1 MERAQHIERPH
12 KHDFYEIFIIK
23 KGELQQS
30 VDYQSYTLADN
41 TLFFISKGQ
50 LHIWQTTENADEGYR
65 LMFTEDFLLH
75 HNFQENFFFE
85 LIYLDNIYQN
95 PFLKLEANHTLIYSY
110 FDALYQEYQKKDARE
125 SVLSA
130 LLFVL
135 LSEIQYIFNQQN
147 PMKATQLNTVLYKK
161 FIQLLEENFTRN
173 LSPHQYAQKLF
184 ISPRHLS
191 RVIQNVAHQST
202 SQVIQNRIVLEA
214 KRLLTF
220 TSLNVSQI
228 AEQLNFE
235 DTSYFARYFKKATAF
250 SPMEFKNNMSEKYR
264 MKLQ

>member
-1 MERAQHIERPH
+1 MERAYHIERPH
-12 KHDFYEIFIIK
+12 KHNFYELFIIK
-23 KGELQQS
+23 KGQLEQS
-30 VDYQSYTLADN
+30 VDYQGYTLYDN

-50 LHIWQTTENADEGYR
+50 LHIWQTTENAEEGYR

-95 PFLKLEANHTLIYSY
+95 PFLKLEVDHTLIHNY
-110 FDALYQEYQKKDARE
+110 FDALYQEYQKKDAQDA
-125 SVLSA
+125 VLSA

-147 PMKATQLNTVLYKK
+147 PIKTTQSNMVLYKK
-161 FIQLLEENFTRN
+161 FIQLLEENFTQN
-173 LSPHQYAQKLF
+173 LSAHEYAQKLF
-184 ISPRHLS
+184 ITSRHLS
-191 RVIQNVAHQST
+191 RIVQNVAHQT
-202 SQVIQNRIVLEA
+202 TTQVIQNRIILEA

-228 AEQLNFE
+228 AEHLNFE
-235 DTSYFARYFKKATAF
+235 DTSYFARYFKKATAV
-250 SPMEFKNNMSEKYR
+250 SPMEFKHNMSEKYR
-264 MKLQ
+264 F